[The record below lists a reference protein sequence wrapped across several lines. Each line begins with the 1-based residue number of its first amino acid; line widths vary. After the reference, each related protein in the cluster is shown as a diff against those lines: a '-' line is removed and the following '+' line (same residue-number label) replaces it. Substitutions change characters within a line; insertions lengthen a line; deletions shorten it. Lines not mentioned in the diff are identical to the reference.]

1 MVYGTKQ
8 NKPPEEEGPRWDIS
22 GRQDTYEGATALKE
36 AIQINSDH
44 LDVKVHKVKGQF
56 VIKTREK
63 PLDEQA
69 TSARAKSTKK
79 KKRAG
84 RRRKSKEGTHV
95 DMD

>member
-1 MVYGTKQ
+1 MVYGRKE
-8 NKPPEEEGPRWDIS
+8 NNPPEEEGTRWDVS

-36 AIQINSDH
+36 AIEINSDH

-63 PLDEQA
+63 PLDEQE
-69 TSARAKSTKK
+69 TSSRTKSTKK

-84 RRRKSKEGTHV
+84 RRRKSKEGAHA

>member
-1 MVYGTKQ
+1 LVYGRKQ
-8 NKPPEEEGPRWDIS
+8 NNPPEPEGTRWDIS

-63 PLDEQA
+63 PLDEQ
-69 TSARAKSTKK
+69 TTNTRAKSGKK
-79 KKRAG
+79 KKGSR
-84 RRRKSKEGTHV
+84 RRRKSKEGAHV

>member
-1 MVYGTKQ
+1 VYGRRQ
-8 NKPPEEEGPRWDIS
+8 NNPPEEEGARWDIS

-44 LDVKVHKVKGQF
+44 LNVKVHKVKGQF

-69 TSARAKSTKK
+69 TNASAKSEKK
-79 KKRAG
+79 KKR
-84 RRRKSKEGTHV
+84 RQRRKSKEGTHA